1 MVEATSI
8 PTGGTKNRLSKRL
21 KQRSHK
27 ACSPYAT
34 GDLLP
39 TPNPHNIRFSPHKPA
54 AKGTR
59 AAHERHA
66 GKMASFT
73 KGKTGWRVYVKRKV
87 AGKEIRRTN
96 TFTTKSEA
104 QAWAAQIE
112 AELNT
117 GRLGAMPGKTVGD
130 LFVKYAAEVSPKND
144 GGDWEIKR
152 LTAAGKMDIAN
163 VPLTELDGS
172 HIAKW
177 RDKRMEDVKTS
188 TVRRE
193 WTLLS
198 SVFTTAKNE
207 WKWIPANPMTDVK
220 RPPDS
225 PHRDATW
232 KPDQIDAMLIALGYT
247 EGKPQTIGQLV
258 ACCFLFALET
268 ACRAGELR
276 AITKEDVTGSVVRI
290 TGERKG
296 AGKTVSAKRDVPLS
310 VKAKEILKQVDYDF
324 KLSASQLDSNFRKA
338 RDMAGINGVTFHDSR
353 ATAIT
358 MLAKK
363 LDILDL
369 ARAIG
374 HKNLSQL
381 MVYYREDPQAIAAR
395 LD

>member
-1 MVEATSI
+1 MATYRKRAGSWEASI
-8 PTGGTKNRLSKRL
+8 V
-21 KQRSHK
+21 
-27 ACSPYAT
+27 
-34 GDLLP
+34 
-39 TPNPHNIRFSPHKPA
+39 
-54 AKGTR
+54 
-59 AAHERHA
+59 
-66 GKMASFT
+66 
-73 KGKTGWRVYVKRKV
+73 KTV
-87 AGKEIRRTN
+87 AGQKVRRSS
-96 TFTTKSEA
+96 TFTTKAEA

-117 GRLGAMPGKTVGD
+117 GRIGAMPGKTVGD
-130 LFVKYAAEVSPKND
+130 LFVKYSSEVSPKND

-152 LTAAGKMDIAN
+152 LAAAKKMDIAK

-177 RDKRMEDVKTS
+177 RDKRMESVKTS

-198 SVFTTAKNE
+198 SVFTTAKSE
-207 WKWIPANPMTDVK
+207 WKWIPTHPMTEVK

-232 KPDQIDAMLIALGYT
+232 KPGQIDAMLIALGYN

-276 AITKEDVTGSVVRI
+276 AITKADVTDSVVRI

-310 VKAKEILKQVDYDF
+310 ARAKAILEQVDYDF
-324 KLSASQLDSNFRKA
+324 RLSASQLDSNFRKA
-338 RDMAGINGVTFHDSR
+338 RDMAGIEGVTFHDTR

-358 MLAKK
+358 RLAKR

-381 MVYYREDPQAIAAR
+381 MVYYREDPQAIAQR
-395 LD
+395 LG